1 MKNRQ
6 YSEEPRIFIDSRGRW
21 FHDGVR
27 ITHRWTYLENNKN
40 LDMDSDGRFF
50 VEEKGSRVYV
60 ECEDTPFVVTMVTK
74 TEDGFSMRLNDE
86 SIEKLDL
93 TTLTIAEQNIPYVR
107 VKNGKFEAR
116 LLSAAY
122 YELMKHAGKDEKGFY
137 LESGRSRSYLHYNS
151 RTVKN
156 YK

>member
-6 YSEEPRIFIDSRGRW
+6 RSEEPRIFIDSRGRW

-40 LDMDSDGRFF
+40 LDVDEGGRFF
-50 VEEKGSRVYV
+50 VQEGGSRVYV
-60 ECEDTPFVVTMVTK
+60 KCEDTPFVVTMVAK
-74 TEDGFSMRLNDE
+74 TEDGFSIRLNDE
-86 SIEKLDL
+86 SLEKLDI
-93 TTLTIAEQNIPYVR
+93 TTLSIAEQNIPYVR

-122 YELMKHAGKDEKGFY
+122 YELMRYAGKDEKGFY
-137 LESGRSRSYLHYNS
+137 LESGGGRYYLLHNS
-151 RTVKN
+151 RTA
-156 YK
+156 

>member
-6 YSEEPRIFIDSRGRW
+6 HSEEPRIFIDSRGRW

-40 LDMDSDGRFF
+40 LDVDEDGRFF
-50 VEEKGSRVYV
+50 VQEGESRVYV

-86 SIEKLDL
+86 SREKLDL

-122 YELMKHAGKDEKGFY
+122 YELMKYAGKDEKGFY
-137 LESGRSRSYLHYNS
+137 LESGRSRSYLHHNS
-151 RTVKN
+151 KTV
-156 YK
+156 

>member
-6 YSEEPRIFIDSRGRW
+6 HSEEPRIFIDSRGRW

-40 LDMDSDGRFF
+40 LDIDADGRFF
-50 VEEKGSRVYV
+50 VQEQGRRVYV

-74 TEDGFSMRLNDE
+74 TEVGFSIRLNDE
-86 SIEKLDL
+86 SKEKLDL
-93 TTLTIAEQNIPYVR
+93 TTLTIAEENIPYVR

-122 YELMKHAGKDEKGFY
+122 YELMKYAGKDEKGFY
-137 LESGRSRSYLHYNS
+137 LEFGGGRYYLH
-151 RTVKN
+151 TTQEP
-156 YK
+156 

>member
-6 YSEEPRIFIDSRGRW
+6 RSEEPRIFIDSRGRW

-40 LDMDSDGRFF
+40 LDVDEGGRFF
-50 VEEKGSRVYV
+50 VQEGGSRVYV
-60 ECEDTPFVVTMVTK
+60 ECEDTPFVVTMVAK
-74 TEDGFSMRLNDE
+74 TEDGFSIRLNDE
-86 SIEKLDL
+86 SLEKLDI
-93 TTLTIAEQNIPYVR
+93 TTLSIAEQNIPYVR

-122 YELMKHAGKDEKGFY
+122 YELMRYAGKDEKGFY
-137 LESGRSRSYLHYNS
+137 LESGGGRYYLLHNS
-151 RTVKN
+151 RTA
-156 YK
+156 